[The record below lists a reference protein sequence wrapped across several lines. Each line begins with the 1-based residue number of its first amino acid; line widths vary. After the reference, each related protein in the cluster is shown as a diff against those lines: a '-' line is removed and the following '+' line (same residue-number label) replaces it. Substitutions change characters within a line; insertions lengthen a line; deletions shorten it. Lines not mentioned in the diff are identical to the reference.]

1 MKIYVTEKPIAHK
14 KWTIEIHTD
23 RYGNKFVTAR
33 RETIYGS
40 MLEVRVE
47 EYDGF
52 YIPRE
57 KNNQLI
63 DMEEL
68 FQVKN
73 EMMKVLKSNN
83 GNERSENY
91 GFNKRRTQGSTQ
103 QYNNYNGKSCYANSW
118 M

>member
-1 MKIYVTEKPIAHK
+1 MKIFVTEKPIAHK

-23 RYGNKFVTAR
+23 RFGNKFVCAK

-47 EYDGF
+47 RQDGF
-52 YIPRE
+52 NIPYE

-73 EMMKVLKSNN
+73 EMMKVLAN
-83 GNERSENY
+83 GNERK
-91 GFNKRRTQGSTQ
+91 GR
-103 QYNNYNGKSCYANSW
+103 
-118 M
+118 

>member
-23 RYGNKFVTAR
+23 RFGNKFVTAK

-40 MLEVRVE
+40 VLEVRVE

-57 KNNQLI
+57 KRNQLI

-73 EMMKVLKSNN
+73 EMMRVLN
-83 GNERSENY
+83 GCTMESRERN
-91 GFNKRRTQGSTQ
+91 R
-103 QYNNYNGKSCYANSW
+103 W
-118 M
+118 

>member
-23 RYGNKFVTAR
+23 RFGNKFVCAR
-33 RETIYGS
+33 RETIYGT
-40 MLEVRVE
+40 MLEIRVE

-52 YIPRE
+52 HIPRE

-73 EMMKVLKSNN
+73 EMMKVFRNN
-83 GNERSENY
+83 NENER
-91 GFNKRRTQGSTQ
+91 RRS
-103 QYNNYNGKSCYANSW
+103 YVRY
-118 M
+118 